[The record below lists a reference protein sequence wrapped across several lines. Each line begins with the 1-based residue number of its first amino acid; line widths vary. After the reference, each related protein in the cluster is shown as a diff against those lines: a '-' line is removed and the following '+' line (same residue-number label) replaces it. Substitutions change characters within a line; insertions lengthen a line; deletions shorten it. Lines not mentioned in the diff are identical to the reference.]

1 MDPHQK
7 FKPFTLAQGIVD
19 SRCSQQ
25 VRPLGL
31 GMSVLTIG
39 LNHQTAP
46 LKIREQF
53 AWASDQI
60 KNHLGD
66 FRDQFG
72 EKSEATVLS
81 TCNRT
86 EIYCSIEDTQVEQTQ
101 HWFASLGGASPSL
114 LNSHGYT
121 LENEGAARHAF
132 RVASGLDS
140 MVLGEPQILGQL
152 KNAVQTSREASSLG
166 TTLNQL
172 FERSF
177 SIAKRVRTTTE
188 IGSHSIS
195 MAAAAVRL
203 TTQLFEDITDTQVLF
218 VGAGEMIELCM
229 KHFAAKNPKIMCVAN
244 RNLSKGQELASK
256 FKAHAFALSEIPD
269 RLHEFD
275 VVISCTAS
283 SLPLI
288 GLGAVESALK
298 KRKNAPMFMLDLAV
312 PRDIEPQVA
321 QLRNVF
327 LYTVDHLSKIVQSGR
342 ENRMAAVSKA
352 EVIIDEGVHGF
363 LSWLNTREDVP
374 LIQRL
379 HQKTDQ
385 WREMEIIKAKKM
397 IAKGEDINQILEI
410 LSKGLTQ
417 KLIHGAIAEL
427 HSKDQ
432 DVRDKAQ
439 FAIEHFFLQGCKR
452 HLLDS

>member
-1 MDPHQK
+1 
-7 FKPFTLAQGIVD
+7 
-19 SRCSQQ
+19 
-25 VRPLGL
+25 
-31 GMSVLTIG
+31 MSVLAMG

-46 LKIREQF
+46 LQIREQF

-60 KNHLGD
+60 KSHLGD
-66 FRDQFG
+66 FRNQFG

-86 EIYCSIEDTQVEQTQ
+86 EIYCAIEPDQVEGIQN
-101 HWFASLGGASPSL
+101 WFTKLGGSQANL
-114 LNSHGYT
+114 LDSHGYT
-121 LENEGAARHAF
+121 LEHDHAARHAF

-152 KNAVQTSREASSLG
+152 KSAVQTSREAGILG

-177 SIAKRVRTTTE
+177 SIAKRVRSSTE

-203 TTQLFEDITDTQVLF
+203 AAQLFEDISHTRVLF

-229 KHFAAKNPKIMCVAN
+229 THFAAKGPKQMCVAN
-244 RNLSKGQELASK
+244 RNLNKGQELAAK
-256 FKAHAFALSEIPD
+256 FNAQAFSLSEIPQK
-269 RLHEFD
+269 LHEFD

-283 SLPLI
+283 TLPLI

-298 KRKNAPMFMLDLAV
+298 KRKNAPVFMLDLAV
-312 PRDIEPQVA
+312 PRDIEPQVEEL
-321 QLRNVF
+321 QNVF
-327 LYTVDHLSKIVQSGR
+327 LYTVDHLAKIVQTGQEHR
-342 ENRMAAVSKA
+342 RAAVSKA
-352 EVIIDEGVHGF
+352 ENIIDEGVDGF
-363 LSWLNTREDVP
+363 LNWLNTREDVP

-385 WREMEIIKAKKM
+385 WREMEIAKAKKM
-397 IAKGEDINQILEI
+397 IAKGEDIHQILEM

-417 KLIHGAIAEL
+417 KLIHGAMAEL
-427 HSKDQ
+427 HSKDLQ
-432 DVRDKAQ
+432 VRDRAQ
-439 FAIEHFFLQGCKR
+439 YAIEHFFLQGCKR
-452 HLLDS
+452 DMLEP

>member
-1 MDPHQK
+1 
-7 FKPFTLAQGIVD
+7 
-19 SRCSQQ
+19 
-25 VRPLGL
+25 
-31 GMSVLTIG
+31 MSVLAVG

-60 KNHLGD
+60 QDHLSNFRNH
-66 FRDQFG
+66 FG
-72 EKSEATVLS
+72 EKTEVAVLS

-86 EIYCSIEDTQVEQTQ
+86 EIYCEINPEHVHETQ
-101 HWFASLGGASPSL
+101 HWFAQLGGANSTL
-114 LNSHGYT
+114 LEEHGYT
-121 LENEGAARHAF
+121 LEHDNAARHAF

-152 KNAVQTSREASSLG
+152 KNAVQTARQAGFLG

-177 SIAKRVRTTTE
+177 SIAKRVRSSTE

-203 TTQLFEDITDTQVLF
+203 SSQLFEDLSQVQVLF

-229 KHFAAKNPKIMCVAN
+229 THFASKNPKRMCVAN
-244 RNLSKGQELASK
+244 RNLSKGEALAAK
-256 FKAHAFALSEIPD
+256 FKAHAFGLSEIPEK
-269 RLHEFD
+269 LHEFD

-283 SLPLI
+283 TLPLI

-298 KRKNAPMFMLDLAV
+298 KRKNAPVFMLDLAV
-312 PRDIEPQVA
+312 PRDIEPEVQE
-321 QLRNVF
+321 LRNVY
-327 LYTVDHLSKIVQSGR
+327 LYTVDHLSKIVQSGK

-352 EVIIDEGVHGF
+352 ENIIDEGVDGF
-363 LSWLNTREDVP
+363 INWLKTRDDVP

-385 WREMEIIKAKKM
+385 WRELEINKAKKM
-397 IAKGEDINQILEI
+397 IAKGDDIHQILEMM
-410 LSKGLTQ
+410 SKGLTQ

-427 HSKDQ
+427 HSKDH

-439 FAIEHFFLQGCKR
+439 YAIEHFFLEGCKR